1 MPGARLHALRQLL
14 AGFID
19 QPDSA
24 VLVIGCTDLEII
36 YLTLTLEALDLASCT
51 DRFWVVAEPFA
62 GPRAYVEALENSLH
76 PHLDLP
82 PQLDPPASPLDRLI
96 TLLNHSLAALP
107 DGDHHLVCAL
117 VPAQI
122 DDLDGF
128 ARFAG
133 SLLYAPS
140 DPRLRLILRDDLRS
154 PRTFDAA
161 AASPCEQILANR
173 FALPPELVVADVTA
187 AAEDPSRP
195 HEERAQALLQLAS
208 RDLGHGALAAA
219 LARCETVERMPVAPG
234 LSAFATALRADISR
248 RAGDIDAAVSA
259 GSAALER
266 AVAAGALPVA
276 FHAAMALGDLA
287 EEQGHRADA
296 AACFSLAHRAA
307 ALNPALQQRAAARR
321 DALTESPC

>member
-1 MPGARLHALRQLL
+1 MPAARLHALRQLL

-19 QPDSA
+19 QPDPG
-24 VLVIGCTDLEII
+24 VLVIACTDLEIL
-36 YLTLTLEALDLASCT
+36 YLTLTLEALDLASCA
-51 DRFWVVAEPFA
+51 DRFWIVAEPFA
-62 GPRAYVEALENSLH
+62 GPRAYVDAIEDSLR
-76 PHLDLP
+76 PHLELP
-82 PQLDPPASPLDRLI
+82 PPTAPTAPPLDRLSG
-96 TLLNHSLAALP
+96 LLKSSLAALP

-128 ARFAG
+128 ARFAT
-133 SLLYAPS
+133 SLLHAPS

-161 AASPCEQILANR
+161 AASPCEQILAYR
-173 FALPPELVVADVTA
+173 FSLPHELVVADITA
-187 AAEDPSRP
+187 TAEDPNRP
-195 HEERAQALLQLAS
+195 PEERAQALLQLAS
-208 RDLGHGALAAA
+208 RDLGHGALTAA
-219 LARCETVERMPVAPG
+219 LARCETVENMPVAPG
-234 LSAFATALRADISR
+234 LSAFATALRADIAR
-248 RAGDIDAAVSA
+248 RAGDVEAAVSA
-259 GSAALER
+259 GSDALMR

-307 ALNPALQQRAAARR
+307 AFNPALQERAAARR
-321 DALTESPC
+321 DALTEPPC